1 MQLSSSSSKSKRKVT
16 VTFAVNDEHMDN
28 TRPRVKMQRR
38 NSKVGRMFFTDVKQA
53 RHELWKESTSI
64 NNYIQSNLPLNQ
76 LFSRKESNGVHRLRQ
91 LGLGESLLDDSPFPA
106 QRIQNVWPPTDTLK
120 DISIAPIS
128 FPLSS
133 TDPSIEDMIFSHALT
148 ES

>member
-1 MQLSSSSSKSKRKVT
+1 MQPPSSKSKRKPT
-16 VTFAVNDEHMDN
+16 VTFAVNDERMEH
-28 TRPRVKMQRR
+28 TQPRVKMQRR

-53 RHELWKESTSI
+53 RHELWKESKPI
-64 NNYIQSNLPLNQ
+64 NDYYIQSNLPLDQ
-76 LFSRKESNGVHRLRQ
+76 LFSQKESNGVHRLRQ
-91 LGLGESLLDDSPFPA
+91 LGLGESLLEDSHFP
-106 QRIQNVWPPTDTLK
+106 QRIQNVWSPTDTLK

-133 TDPSIEDMIFSHALT
+133 TDPSIEEMIFSHALT